1 MQRTK
6 PLLLKTIF
14 IDEDDNQRLLEIRL
28 WPKIGL
34 ELIYTCIIDG
44 KKIIDIRIDN
54 EEWYDLRRQDDH
66 LANKFGRIIK
76 SRL

>member
-1 MQRTK
+1 MQRIK

-14 IDEDDNQRLLEIRL
+14 VDEDDNTRLLEIRH

-44 KKIIDIRIDN
+44 TKTIDIRIEND
-54 EEWYDLRRQDDH
+54 EWYDLRRQEDH
-66 LANKFGRIIK
+66 LANKFGTIIK
-76 SRL
+76 NHL